1 LMHFILSLFKIAH
14 FISGLGSLFFW

>member
-1 LMHFILSLFKIAH
+1 LMYFILSLFKIAH